1 MKLSMKWW
9 SKLLVAFGIRSSGP
23 SSLFM
28 QHNPRYA
35 AFEVGEGTYGHPD
48 IVVPGDGS
56 TVRIGRYCSIA
67 GGVSILT
74 SQEHHLEWVSTFPF
88 QIIFGDDRG
97 LPIPSRSKGNVS
109 IGHDVWIG
117 TEALILSGVSIGHG
131 AVIAARS
138 VVTKDVPPYAIVAGV
153 PARVIRHRF
162 DPATIASLLRI
173 AWWDWPREKI
183 EAALPLLMSDRLD
196 AFLAQYDAVSDRP

>member
-1 MKLSMKWW
+1 MC
-9 SKLLVAFGIRSSGP
+9 IR
-23 SSLFM
+23 
-28 QHNPRYA
+28 
-35 AFEVGEGTYGHPD
+35 D
-48 IVVPGDGS
+48 
-56 TVRIGRYCSIA
+56 
-67 GGVSILT
+67 
-74 SQEHHLEWVSTFPF
+74 
-88 QIIFGDDRG
+88 
-97 LPIPSRSKGNVS
+97 RSKGNVS

-153 PARVIRHRF
+153 PARVIRSRF
-162 DPATIASLLRI
+162 DPATVASLLRI

-183 EAALPLLMSDRLD
+183 ETALPLLMSDRLD